1 MKILAA
7 ECSATPVSCAISV
20 DGKIIEH
27 SFANLKIT
35 HSQTLLP
42 KIAQMLKKAGL
53 KPADIDC
60 FAVSAGPGSFTGVR
74 IGISA
79 IKGLAT
85 PTNAKCVGVSTLL
98 AMAYNYIDTD
108 CIVCAVMDARCNQVY
123 NALFQIN
130 GGVVT
135 RLTPDRALMCDELIL
150 EIKEKYSDKKVI
162 IVGDGT
168 YLFHNA
174 ADNNIILSEEERRY
188 QNAVGVILA
197 AGDCEAAVTP
207 DKLLPTYLRLPQA
220 ERELKLKQERG
231 N

>member
-20 DGKIIEH
+20 DGKIVEH

-42 KIAQMLKKAGL
+42 MISEMLEKVNL
-53 KPADIDC
+53 KPSDIDC

-79 IKGLAT
+79 IKGLAA
-85 PTNAKCVGVSTLL
+85 PKNAKCIGVSTLL

-108 CIVCAVMDARCNQVY
+108 CIVCSVMDARCNQVY
-123 NALFQIN
+123 NALFEIN
-130 GGVVT
+130 GGKIS
-135 RLTPDRALMCDELIL
+135 RLCEARALMCDELIAEL
-150 EIKEKYSDKKVI
+150 KEKYTNKKII

-168 YLFHNA
+168 YLFESFA
-174 ADNNIILSEEERRY
+174 TDNIILSSEDCRY
-188 QNAVGVILA
+188 QTAKGVLMAARITDAVSP
-197 AGDCEAAVTP
+197 E
-207 DKLLPTYLRLPQA
+207 KLLPIYLRLPQA
-220 ERELKLKQERG
+220 ERELKLKSERM
-231 N
+231 

>member
-7 ECSATPVSCAISV
+7 ECSATPVSCAISLN
-20 DGKIIEH
+20 GKIIEH

-42 KIAQMLKKAGL
+42 MISETLEKVNL

-85 PTNAKCVGVSTLL
+85 PKNTKCVGVSTLL

-108 CIVCAVMDARCNQVY
+108 CIVCSVMDARCNQVY
-123 NALFQIN
+123 NALFEIN

-135 RLTPDRALMCDELIL
+135 RLTDDRALMCDELVAEL
-150 EIKEKYSDKKVI
+150 NSKYSDKKVI

-168 YLFHNA
+168 YLFENA
-174 ADNNIILSEEERRY
+174 ANGNVILATENRRY
-188 QNAVGVILA
+188 QNAAGVILA
-197 AGDCEAAVTP
+197 AGGCENATNP

-220 ERELKLKQERG
+220 ERELKLKLERKE
-231 N
+231 